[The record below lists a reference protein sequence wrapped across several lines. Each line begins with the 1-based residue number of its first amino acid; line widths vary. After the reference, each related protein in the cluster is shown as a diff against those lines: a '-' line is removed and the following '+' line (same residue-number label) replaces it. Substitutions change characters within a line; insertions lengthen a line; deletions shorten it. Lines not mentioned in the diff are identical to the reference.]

1 MATINKDMEAAI
13 SQEML
18 KERLHYDRETGV
30 FTWLDVEVNGYK
42 VRNKRAGCTNGRG
55 YVIIGFSVAGKPY
68 ILTAHRL
75 AWLYE
80 YGEFPSGS
88 LDHINHDRTD
98 NRMTNLRIATQRE
111 NLRNQSMYCNNTTGH
126 TGVSFSKDRNKYYA
140 QIKVN
145 YKRKH
150 LGYFENVEDAA
161 KAVKEARAHYGF
173 HVNHGQNRNG

>member
-18 KERLHYDRETGV
+18 KERIHYDRETGV

-88 LDHINHDRTD
+88 LDHINHDKTD
-98 NRMTNLRIATQRE
+98 NRIINLRIASHRE
-111 NLRNQSMYCNNTTGH
+111 NSRNRSMQSNNTTGH
-126 TGVSFSKDRNKYYA
+126 NGISFRKPRNKYLAY
-140 QIKVN
+140 IKVN
-145 YKRKH
+145 YKQKH
-150 LGYFENVEDAA
+150 LGSFENIEDAA

-173 HVNHGQNRNG
+173 HVNHGQTND